1 MNSIEPLTTAKKR
14 TNLSLDGALLQ
25 EAKHLGINISN
36 SAEKGIEQAVRERKQ
51 ALWLEDNAQAI
62 ESSNQFVNQ
71 HGLPLAR
78 YRKF

>member
-1 MNSIEPLTTAKKR
+1 MNSVKSLTKVKKR

-62 ESSNQFVNQ
+62 ESSNEFVNKQ
-71 HGLPLAR
+71 GLPLAK
-78 YRKF
+78 YRNF

>member
-1 MNSIEPLTTAKKR
+1 MNSVEPLTTAKKR
-14 TNLSLDGALLQ
+14 TNLSLGGSLLQ

-62 ESSNQFVNQ
+62 ESSNQFVNK
-71 HGLPLAR
+71 HGLPLAC

>member
-51 ALWLEDNAQAI
+51 ALWLEDNVEAI
-62 ESSNQFVNQ
+62 ESSNEFVNKQ
-71 HGLPLAR
+71 GLPLAK
-78 YRKF
+78 YRNF